1 MVDDE
6 EPEGEAKAEA
16 TGDPQDQGQEK
27 TEVDFKDVGQDEV
40 REAARTRQN
49 ALDRPRWEKLQDLD
63 QLEEAVKLVEK
74 AVADRQTRQP
84 ALIRQLAFYF
94 SDGNLRRDRFLR
106 EKIVSSDDGFVPIS
120 VILPFN
126 RLKLMGC
133 STRAEV
139 CAAVEAA
146 EAKFNLELSE
156 QRDGIRRRGNV
167 PPPPL
172 SFGGPGSDFEKR
184 SVQLAGFPTGATPE
198 PSLEEVTQLCE
209 PFGVVAFVRLLRE
222 VGSGGSSGTK
232 PFAGRVE
239 VEFQTEE
246 AAVAQRLR
254 EVYEAK
260 FAFPSWS
267 CERLG
272 EGSLEVYAQ
281 SVTVYYPQGAQLA
294 EVKRLVREREP
305 VNIGMKRRYDQQ
317 KMQEYFGYATG
328 AYGRLSSS
336 ERLGPN
342 LAVYCRTPMRAPDG
356 RERDV
361 HVINVIGFAF
371 DKTQQPD
378 YQYFLNHDDEDG
390 RRAELVKKMSQMWEY
405 IYFCAHEKKL
415 KCVRLSQVGGG
426 AFSLLL
432 GGNFDYQAL
441 RKESLEPVMAR
452 YPEIETKELQF
463 IPDWVFTPEGE
474 RCCSSSLLVN
484 AWDPWSFVGNGN
496 AGDNSLDGYFGRC
509 TAMAVLCW
517 PDTNPCLQLEDR
529 YRLVPP

>member
-1 MVDDE
+1 MLARRRSYGQLFRVTTASLPLPPPMGSLTSQCVPSG
-6 EPEGEAKAEA
+6 PEGAELL
-16 TGDPQDQGQEK
+16 DPD
-27 TEVDFKDVGQDEV
+27 
-40 REAARTRQN
+40 A
-49 ALDRPRWEKLQDLD
+49 P
-63 QLEEAVKLVEK
+63 
-74 AVADRQTRQP
+74 
-84 ALIRQLAFYF
+84 
-94 SDGNLRRDRFLR
+94 
-106 EKIVSSDDGFVPIS
+106 
-120 VILPFN
+120 
-126 RLKLMGC
+126 
-133 STRAEV
+133 
-139 CAAVEAA
+139 
-146 EAKFNLELSE
+146 
-156 QRDGIRRRGNV
+156 
-167 PPPPL
+167 
-172 SFGGPGSDFEKR
+172 
-184 SVQLAGFPTGATPE
+184 
-198 PSLEEVTQLCE
+198 
-209 PFGVVAFVRLLRE
+209 
-222 VGSGGSSGTK
+222 SGTRL
-232 PFAGRVE
+232 PR
-239 VEFQTEE
+239 Q

-463 IPDWVFTPEGE
+463 IPDWEAWMKKEGFAVQSALKRSQPRAGSEVSSPEDAAGSRPVFSLRMIWSCLLGPMPSSSVRLGPKEPG
-474 RCCSSSLLVN
+474 CSSLPRSSRRR
-484 AWDPWSFVGNGN
+484 ASG
-496 AGDNSLDGYFGRC
+496 AAR
-509 TAMAVLCW
+509 AACW
-517 PDTNPCLQLEDR
+517 
-529 YRLVPP
+529 